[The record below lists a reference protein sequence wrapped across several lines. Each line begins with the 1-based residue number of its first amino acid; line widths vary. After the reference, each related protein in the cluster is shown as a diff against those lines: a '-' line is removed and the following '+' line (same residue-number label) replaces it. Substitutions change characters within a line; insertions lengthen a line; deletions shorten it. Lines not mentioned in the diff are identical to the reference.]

1 MRRIV
6 SFDSGSRVAFLALGL
21 CGFGLVG
28 CDDPKPII
36 DYKIQSVQPSP
47 VTPGDTVIAYGILP
61 KQASITVDGQA
72 VTGTDLPGGVR
83 FQLPNT
89 TLAGNIPFQIAGDGA
104 SLKGLIAVNPRVD
117 KVEINNGKIQV
128 DGVGWSLLNLEKVQ
142 LNFAGIVLKPSL
154 DSTSATT
161 ANLAPTLSASIPSG
175 LNFGFYS
182 IGVMVED
189 RTSNSLSVKREA
201 GGVHGTVQ
209 LPGLSNTAISSLDLR
224 STPLKTV
231 SNTSLIA
238 RAKTKDAW
246 LSLNQLE
253 FKNQLRRDAIEPLLA
268 VRFEFSDTS
277 SAETAKTS
285 LQTRD
290 SSLTLEWEHQ
300 ISTDGSERLR
310 VNRESIRQNRAN
322 SFPDQWYLGLLG
334 ITNAWAHTKGQGVTV
349 AVVDTGVDLEH
360 PDLKANLLPGYDFVD
375 NDNIPQDQDGHG
387 THVAGIVA
395 ANGTV
400 SGIAPEVKLLPV
412 RSLSGQQNGSAFNV
426 AQGIL
431 WAAGLLTTPTNPN
444 PAKVIN
450 LSLGTPSYDSLLV
463 DAVNQALEHGVIVV
477 AATGNDGGSIKYPA
491 ALPGVVSVTAL
502 AGPTTAYQPAY
513 ASKGL
518 GLWLTAFGG
527 DMSNDQDRNG
537 TPDGIL
543 STGLNGSYMLRN
555 GTSMAAPQVA
565 GLAALALANGT
576 QAYLVRGLLAGSAS
590 DLGVLGL
597 DSQYGYGL
605 ANAKSINGVQ
615 PRMYVL
621 AMDTANKVLGWT
633 PVTDTLEYTLG
644 SLEPGQVVQLMAAS
658 DDDNDGIIGE
668 TGEFRSNLE
677 PWNSKAGEVGLLNF
691 TLQLSSATGGIV
703 LPK

>member
-1 MRRIV
+1 MRRFV
-6 SFDSGSRVAFLALGL
+6 TFESGSRLALLIFGI
-21 CGFGLVG
+21 CGFGLVA

-36 DYKIQSVQPSP
+36 DYQIQSVQPSP
-47 VTPGDTVIAYGILP
+47 VTPGDMVIAYGNLP
-61 KQASITVDGQA
+61 KQPSITVDGQA
-72 VTGTDLPGGVR
+72 VTATDLAGGVR

-117 KVEINNGKIQV
+117 KVAINNGKIQV
-128 DGVGWSLLNLEKVQ
+128 DGVGWSLL
-142 LNFAGIVLKPSL
+142 KPSL
-154 DSTSATT
+154 ESTSP
-161 ANLAPTLSASIPSG
+161 ANASLAPSLSASIPSG

-201 GGVHGTVQ
+201 GAVHGTVQ
-209 LPGLSNTAISSLDLR
+209 LPGSSNSISSLNLR
-224 STPLKTV
+224 STPLESV
-231 SNTSLIA
+231 SNTSLIV
-238 RAKTKDAW
+238 RAKTKNAW
-246 LSLNQLE
+246 LNLSQLE
-253 FKNQLRRDAIEPLLA
+253 FRNQLRRDAIEPLLA
-268 VRFEFSDTS
+268 LRFEFSDTS
-277 SAETAKTS
+277 SAQSAKTS

-290 SSLTLEWEHQ
+290 SGLTLEWDHQ
-300 ISTDGSERLR
+300 ISTDGNQGVTINSA
-310 VNRESIRQNRAN
+310 SIRQSRAN
-322 SFPDQWYLGLLG
+322 SFSDQWYLGLLG
-334 ITNAWAHTKGQGVTV
+334 MTNAWAHTKGQGVTV

-387 THVAGIVA
+387 MHVAGIVA

-400 SGIAPEVKLLPV
+400 SGVAPEVKLLPV

-431 WAAGLLTTPTNPN
+431 WAAGLLTSPANPN

-450 LSLGTPSYDSLLV
+450 LSLGTSSYDPLLV

-477 AATGNDGGSIKYPA
+477 AATGNDGGNIKYPA
-491 ALPGVVSVTAL
+491 ALPGVISVTAL

-576 QAYLVRGLLAGSAS
+576 RADLVRGLLAGSAN
-590 DLGVLGL
+590 DLGILGL

-605 ANAKSINGVQ
+605 ANAKAITGVQ

-621 AMDTANKVLGWT
+621 AMDTANNVLAWS
-633 PVTDTLEYTLG
+633 PVSETLEYTLS
-644 SLEPGQVVQLMAAS
+644 SLEPEQEVQLMAAS
-658 DDDNDGIIGE
+658 DDDNDGIVGE
-668 TGEFRSNLE
+668 AGEFRSKLE
-677 PWNSKAGEVGLLNF
+677 PWNPKAGEVGLLNF
-691 TLQLSSATGGIV
+691 TLQLSSATNGIV
-703 LPK
+703 LTK

>member
-1 MRRIV
+1 MRRFV
-6 SFDSGSRVAFLALGL
+6 SFDSGSRLAVFTVCICGL
-21 CGFGLVG
+21 GLVG
-28 CDDPKPII
+28 CDDPKPVI
-36 DYKIQSVQPSP
+36 DYNIQSVQPSP

-104 SLKGLIAVNPRVD
+104 SLTGLIAVNPRVD
-117 KVEINNGKIQV
+117 KVAINDGKIQV
-128 DGVGWSLLNLEKVQ
+128 DGVGWSVLNLEKVQ

-154 DSTSATT
+154 DSTSPTN

-182 IGVMVED
+182 IGVMIED

-209 LPGLSNTAISSLDLR
+209 LPGSSNSISSLNFR
-224 STPLKTV
+224 STPLETR

-238 RAKTKDAW
+238 RAKTKNAW
-246 LSLNQLE
+246 FGLSQLE
-253 FKNQLRRDAIEPLLA
+253 FKNQIRRDAIEPLLA
-268 VRFEFSDTS
+268 VRFEFGDTS
-277 SAETAKTS
+277 SAESAKTN

-300 ISTDGSERLR
+300 ISTDGSEGLR

-322 SFPDQWYLGLLG
+322 SFPDQWYLSLLG
-334 ITNAWAHTKGQGVTV
+334 MTNAWAHTKGQGVTV

-375 NDNIPQDQDGHG
+375 GDNIPQDQDGHG

-400 SGIAPEVKLLPV
+400 SGVAPEVKLLPV
-412 RSLSGQQNGSAFNV
+412 RSLGGQQNGSAFNV

-431 WAAGLLTTPTNPN
+431 WAAGLLTTPANPN

-450 LSLGTPSYDSLLV
+450 LSLGTPSYDALLV
-463 DAVNQALEHGVIVV
+463 DAVNRALEHGVIVV

-543 STGLNGSYMLRN
+543 STGLNGSYMQRN

-576 QAYLVRGLLAGSAS
+576 RADLVRGLLAGSAN

-605 ANAKSINGVQ
+605 ANAKAITGVQ

-621 AMDTANKVLGWT
+621 ALDTTNTVLAWS

-644 SLEPGQVVQLMAAS
+644 SLEPGQVVQLIAAS
-658 DDDNDGIIGE
+658 DDDNDGVVGE
-668 TGEFRSNLE
+668 TGELRSNLE
-677 PWNSKAGEVGLLNF
+677 PWNPKAGEVGLLNF
-691 TLQLSSATGGIV
+691 TLQLSSATGGMV
-703 LPK
+703 LAK

>member
-1 MRRIV
+1 MRRFV
-6 SFDSGSRVAFLALGL
+6 SFESGSRLALLLSGI
-21 CGFGLVG
+21 CGFGLVA
-28 CDDPKPII
+28 CDDPKPVI
-36 DYKIQSVQPSP
+36 DYNLQSVQPSP
-47 VTPGDTVIAYGILP
+47 VTPGDTVIAYGVLP
-61 KQASITVDGQA
+61 KQPSITVDGQA
-72 VTGTDLPGGVR
+72 VTAADLPGGVR
-83 FQLPNT
+83 FQLPIT
-89 TLAGNIPFQIAGDGA
+89 TLAGNVPFQIAGDGA
-104 SLKGLIAVNPRVD
+104 SLKGLIAVNPRID
-117 KVEINNGKIQV
+117 KVAINNGKVQV
-128 DGVGWSLLNLEKVQ
+128 DGVGWSLLNVEKVQ
-142 LNFAGIVLKPSL
+142 LNFAGIVLKPNI
-154 DSTSATT
+154 DSTSSTNT
-161 ANLAPTLSASIPSG
+161 NLAPTLSASIPNG

-182 IGVMVED
+182 VAVMVED

-209 LPGLSNTAISSLDLR
+209 LPASSNTAISRLNVR
-224 STPLKTV
+224 STPLETRSK
-231 SNTSLIA
+231 TSLIA
-238 RAKTKDAW
+238 RAKTKNAW
-246 LSLNQLE
+246 LSLNHLE
-253 FKNQLRRDAIEPLLA
+253 FKNQIQRDAIEPLLA
-268 VRFEFSDTS
+268 VRFEFSDTG
-277 SAETAKTS
+277 SAQAAKTS

-290 SSLTLEWEHQ
+290 SNLTLGWEHQ
-300 ISTDGSERLR
+300 ISTDGNQGLA
-310 VNRESIRQNRAN
+310 VNRASIRQSRAN

-334 ITNAWAHTKGQGVTV
+334 MTNAWVHTKGQGVTV

-375 NDNIPQDQDGHG
+375 GDSTPQDQDGHG

-395 ANGTV
+395 ANGKV
-400 SGIAPEVKLLPV
+400 SGVAPEVKLLPV

-431 WAAGLLTTPTNPN
+431 WAAGLLTTPANPN

-450 LSLGTPSYDSLLV
+450 LSLGTPSYDALLV

-576 QAYLVRGLLAGSAS
+576 RADLVRGLLAGSAN

-605 ANAKSINGVQ
+605 ANAKAITGIQ

-621 AMDTANKVLGWT
+621 AVDTTNTVLAWS
-633 PVTDTLEYTLG
+633 PVTDTLEYSLG
-644 SLEPGQVVQLMAAS
+644 SLEPGQEVQLMAAS
-658 DDDNDGIIGE
+658 DEDNDGIVGE

-677 PWNSKAGEVGLLNF
+677 PWNPKAGEVGLLNF
-691 TLQLSSATGGIV
+691 TLQLSSATNGMV